1 MGTRLLDF
9 VWTRL
14 TWQPHELM
22 LSRAQSK
29 EGRVCE
35 IADVLDVCPHTGGSL
50 HTIDM
55 NAVAAR
61 FALCGRERSHIGEH
75 YICSRGGLRD
85 GSLNLRGD
93 EAGNQ
98 HGSAARSEECS
109 KKLLLVHWCSPS
121 CLFDV

>member
-1 MGTRLLDF
+1 
-9 VWTRL
+9 
-14 TWQPHELM
+14 
-22 LSRAQSK
+22 RAKSK
-29 EGRVCE
+29 KRRVCE
-35 IADVLDVCPHTGGSL
+35 IADVLDVCPHTGGSV

-61 FALCGRERSHIGEH
+61 FALCGRERSHIGKH
-75 YICSRGGLRD
+75 HTGSWGGLRD

-109 KKLLLVHWCSPS
+109 KKLLPVHRYSPS
-121 CLFDV
+121 YSFDFGIRAPVPPAHHRRMRIFR